1 MVQKAG
7 VFSGRLGG
15 MTSKETVVRARL
27 WLRSPEKP
35 PATGAVRDG

>member
-15 MTSKETVVRARL
+15 MTSKETVVCARL
-27 WLRSPEKP
+27 WLRSPEEP
-35 PATGAVRDG
+35 PVTGAVREG